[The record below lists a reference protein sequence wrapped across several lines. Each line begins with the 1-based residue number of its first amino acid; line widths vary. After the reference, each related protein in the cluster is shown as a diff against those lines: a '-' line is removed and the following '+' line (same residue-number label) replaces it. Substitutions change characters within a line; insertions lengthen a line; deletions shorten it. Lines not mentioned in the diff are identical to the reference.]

1 MYPLAFWCLAL
12 LGLSPLLGLGALG
25 FWQILRL
32 VAVVVGLTWLLWRQR
47 RGQRLPWGEVVVPLV
62 FMFTLTQF
70 VQESASAW
78 MLLASLLL
86 VGLAMVGT
94 SRGLLPLSRLDRW
107 VLVIGCLAITA
118 SLATQFTLGLAA
130 GQLHSERWW
139 GPIYLLEL
147 LLVYLATSRLVRGPE
162 GKVFE
167 SRLLAVTGAALLVAG
182 AFGLWQIGGAVHHSG
197 QAAGTFAAGHYDRA
211 ATHVAS
217 LQPQDQGLAFGP
229 LGVEHTVEQLAA
241 LAKGEDA
248 WMALGDIAAQEALW
262 YSAQSAYQ
270 QVYQQDP
277 AHPAVCAR
285 LGLALLETAKVDS
298 AITLLRQGI
307 TQPGAGVENY
317 LALAVGLVRTGAWEE
332 ANQALDAALQ
342 LGGLRETLVG
352 GGSGN
357 RIEATIGTLL
367 PPLVLRH
374 AQKVTLFDITQLL
387 ESRGWRVLHPAMK
400 VGETKVSAPLTITA
414 LSGGGS
420 SAVKEQIIV
429 GTEGVSRH
437 IRGYNIAVIEPQ
449 NGKVDTVAWF
459 DQSNTRAVAGFLS
472 SVPEGHIV
480 AVTSNEDIAMS
491 MTPEVWEELGRLG
504 GALGVGHGWSY
515 ALIGVRG
522 AKRGEGVERR
532 SDRTLVVAGVLG
544 ANITADTAGNPA
556 QLEAALREAAAKAPA
571 GIAVYLPSLEPEAR
585 LIAVR
590 R

>member
-12 LGLSPLLGLGALG
+12 LGLTPLLGAVELG

-32 VAVVVGLTWLLWRQR
+32 VAVVIGLTWLLWRQR
-47 RGQRLPWGEVVVPLV
+47 RGERLPWGEVVVPLV

-78 MLLASLLL
+78 ILLASLLL
-86 VGLAMVGT
+86 VGLALAGT
-94 SRGLLPLSRLDRW
+94 GRGLLPLSRLDRW
-107 VLVIGCLAITA
+107 VILVAGLAIAA
-118 SLATQFTLGLAA
+118 SISTQLTLGPSA

-139 GPIYLLEL
+139 GSLYLLEL
-147 LLVYLATSRLVRGPE
+147 LLVYLAVSRLVRGPE
-162 GKVFE
+162 GNVHQ
-167 SRLLAVTGAALLVAG
+167 SRLLAVGGGALLIA
-182 AFGLWQIGGAVHHSG
+182 AIAGLWQIGAAVYHSA
-197 QAAGTFAAGHYDRA
+197 QALSEFAAGRFDVA
-211 ATHVAS
+211 AAHVAA
-217 LQPQDQGLAFGP
+217 LQPQDQGLGFVP
-229 LGVEHTVEQLAA
+229 LGMEHTVERLASM
-241 LAKGEDA
+241 AKGSGP
-248 WMALGDIAAQEALW
+248 WMALGDIAAQEELW

-277 AHPAVCAR
+277 TQPAVCAR
-285 LGLALLETAKVDS
+285 LGLVLLEIGS
-298 AITLLRQGI
+298 ADLGITLLRQGAA
-307 TQPGAGVENY
+307 QSGAGTEDY
-317 LALAVGLVRTGAWEE
+317 LALVVALVRSAAWEE
-332 ANQALDAALQ
+332 ANQVLDAALR
-342 LGGLRETLVG
+342 LGGLGETLAG
-352 GGSGN
+352 QFDSGKLD
-357 RIEATIGTLL
+357 APLGTLL

-374 AQKVTLFDITQLL
+374 VQKATLFDITQLL

-400 VGETKVSAPLTITA
+400 VGETEVSAPLSITA

-420 SAVKEQIIV
+420 SAAKEQIIV

-449 NGKVDTVAWF
+449 NGKVDTVVWF

-491 MTPEVWEELGRLG
+491 ATPEVWEEIRRLG
-504 GALGVGHGWSY
+504 GALGVGLGWSY

-532 SDRTLVVAGVLG
+532 SDRSLVVAGVLG
-544 ANITADTAGNPA
+544 ANIPDTVAENPA

-571 GIAVYLPSLEPEAR
+571 GIAVYLPSLEPGAR